1 MIKSV
6 FCRNL
11 NSITYP
17 KDVIPIRYT
26 RTKKHKTPFKKWKLL
41 CQLMAIWYAT
51 TITSSFIDGS
61 TGAYFN
67 NQDQV
72 TGVITA
78 GTWSIWDKSSLK
90 FPDEQDRTIRACSP
104 KEISAR
110 IINTGSTMQGTTE
123 YTVYYQ
129 SSGKNPMKFGEKISS
144 GDIQPIVEGGSDILT
159 YHTTEPGAYK
169 FKALQ
174 RPGHGNK
181 EDIRHELWSETITIT
196 CEQDKLEEDKGGG
209 KTKPEPTKKEDKQ
222 ENQEVTNPE
231 EAKIDQ
237 SKVENKEESA
247 PPVEE
252 KPEPEQPAAPA
263 EPEPETKPEEK
274 AEVKAA
280 SEPQSDVKPV
290 KKKDPEESA
299 EEPSSTSDNNSL
311 E

>member
-41 CQLMAIWYAT
+41 CHLVAIWYAT

-67 NQDQV
+67 DQDKT

-90 FPDEQDRTIRACSP
+90 FPDEQERIIIACSP
-104 KEISAR
+104 KGISTR
-110 IINTGSTMQGTTE
+110 VINTGSTMQGTTE
-123 YTVYYQ
+123 YAVYYQ
-129 SSGKNPMKFGEKISS
+129 SQGKNPMKYGEKIST
-144 GDIQPIVEGGSDILT
+144 GDIQPIAEGGSDTLT
-159 YHTTEPGAYK
+159 YHAAAPGAYK

-196 CEQDKLEEDKGGG
+196 CNQDSTDDKDKGGG
-209 KTKPEPTKKEDKQ
+209 KAKPEPPKKEEKQ
-222 ENQEVTNPE
+222 EMTSPE
-231 EAKIDQ
+231 EANKDQ
-237 SKVENKEESA
+237 SKEENKEEPS

-252 KPEPEQPAAPA
+252 KQEPEQPAAPA
-263 EPEPETKPEEK
+263 EPEPETKSEEK

-280 SEPQSDVKPV
+280 SEPQPDVQPV